1 MLAAIL
7 GESPLVF
14 LGLTV
19 ILVGGCAFMMGQAIA
34 VSWRPY
40 WQILPYSLIMAAA
53 NRFLAFSLFKEQLLA
68 AVPYVVSVL
77 VVWVLATLGY
87 RLTQVDLMVHQYPW
101 LYERSGLLGWR
112 EKQGAP

>member
-40 WQILPYSLIMAAA
+40 WQILPYSLILAAA
-53 NRFLAFSLFKEQLLA
+53 NRFLAFSLFQEQLLA
-68 AVPYVVSVL
+68 VVPYLVSVG
-77 VVWVLATLGY
+77 VVWGLATFGY
-87 RLTQVDLMVHQYPW
+87 RLTLVDLMVNQYPW

-112 EKQGAP
+112 EKQEAP